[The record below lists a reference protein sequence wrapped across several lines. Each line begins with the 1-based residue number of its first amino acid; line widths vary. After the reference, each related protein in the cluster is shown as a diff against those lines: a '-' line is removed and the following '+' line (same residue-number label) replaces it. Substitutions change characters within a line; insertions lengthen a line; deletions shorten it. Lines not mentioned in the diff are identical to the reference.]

1 MDFMVQKLEEMGM
14 KNKAERELQKIEN
27 NITVTERMIEVLEN
41 NKSKVDGWCEWLKT
55 HEWNELLKELHMN
68 MDEKTYIEATERT
81 KTFYYK
87 WKDYNFEGEMN
98 KLNKKLDELKLNK
111 KKAVVK
117 VRLADL
123 AKDF

>member
-1 MDFMVQKLEEMGM
+1 MDFMIQKLEEMRM

-27 NITVTERMIEVLEN
+27 NITVTKRMLEELEN
-41 NKSKVDGWCEWLKT
+41 NKSQVEGWCEWLKT

-68 MDEKTYIEATERT
+68 MDEKTYLEATERT
-81 KTFYYK
+81 KSFYYK

-98 KLNKKLDELKLNK
+98 KLNKRLDELKLNK
-111 KKAVVK
+111 KKAFIK

>member
-1 MDFMVQKLEEMGM
+1 MDFMIQKLEELGM

-27 NITVTERMIEVLEN
+27 TIIVTERMIKELEN
-41 NKSKVDGWCEWLKT
+41 NKLQVDGWCEWLKT
-55 HEWNELLKELHMN
+55 HEWKELLKELHES
-68 MDEKTYIEATERT
+68 MDEKTYLEATERT
-81 KTFYYK
+81 KIFYYK

-117 VRLADL
+117 VKLADL
-123 AKDF
+123 EKDF

>member
-27 NITVTERMIEVLEN
+27 NITVTKIMLEELEN
-41 NKSKVDGWCEWLKT
+41 NKYQVEGWCEWLKT

-68 MDEKTYIEATERT
+68 MDEKTYLESTERT

-117 VRLADL
+117 VRLADI